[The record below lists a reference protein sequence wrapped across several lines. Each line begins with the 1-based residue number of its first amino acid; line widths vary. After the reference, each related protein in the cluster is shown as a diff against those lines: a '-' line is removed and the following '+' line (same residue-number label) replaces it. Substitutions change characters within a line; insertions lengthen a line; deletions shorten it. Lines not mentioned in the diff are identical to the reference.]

1 MIKMDLLQSTFPKGL
16 KNAKE
21 RKIETRK
28 DKDASNRTN
37 KVYKCKITKQN
48 VYQETGSDE
57 E

>member
-1 MIKMDLLQSTFPKGL
+1 LMIKMDLLQSTFPKGL

-37 KVYKCKITKQN
+37 KVAIPG
-48 VYQETGSDE
+48 V
-57 E
+57 